1 MKTNKK
7 INNLCIDNIKINS
20 LALIKKANLNDY
32 GLALSAAKIMH
43 ALFAYNLNYNLQD
56 HKWVNRDR
64 LVIANSSFLPTY
76 YAAARLAK
84 LLTKKEEANFEN
96 ILNTKIDFIDS
107 SLETYQNNL
116 GSAFSNAV
124 GMAIAE
130 NILNNKFNEVK
141 HSIYVLCNDFDL
153 LSGEAQEALSL
164 AANLKLKNLIIIS
177 NSTEVL
183 RDSLLSTISNENVA
197 AKYKAMKINYQRIAN
212 RISKINYAISKAKVS
227 SRPTIIEIKTTI
239 GENMK
244 YENSTLI
251 YENKLTD
258 ADINELK
265 EKLTYKKSNNLDVYK
280 ECSDFYKTTYKLR
293 LEKTCKA
300 FKMSKKLQTFLFEE
314 SKLNLN
320 DIAIN
325 SKLSIPALFGTII
338 ENISNKYQNSIF
350 CTANTINITN
360 IKNSNNMYAPNNISG
375 TNLLLGP
382 RTSILGNVANGINL
396 HSNFVAI
403 ASDILD
409 NFALFLE
416 SFKLA
421 RQMNLKTIF
430 LLSNINELNKNDN
443 IQELRALSN
452 NLYMP
457 LSLNEIKT
465 TIENIFNE
473 TANKLPSI
481 IVINEAK
488 NQELL
493 SLIDEKHENNSMYYL
508 IKKIP
513 MTYSLISSS
522 LNIEMAY
529 EIALKLK
536 LSLIYATNLKN
547 IDLNYDKN
555 KTISIENTNFEQWT
569 NLAKYN
575 IGNNNLN
582 TFATSKQKPE
592 LINFNVEEITK
603 IVEKL
608 IK

>member
-1 MKTNKK
+1 
-7 INNLCIDNIKINS
+7 
-20 LALIKKANLNDY
+20 
-32 GLALSAAKIMH
+32 
-43 ALFAYNLNYNLQD
+43 
-56 HKWVNRDR
+56 
-64 LVIANSSFLPTY
+64 
-76 YAAARLAK
+76 
-84 LLTKKEEANFEN
+84 
-96 ILNTKIDFIDS
+96 
-107 SLETYQNNL
+107 
-116 GSAFSNAV
+116 
-124 GMAIAE
+124 
-130 NILNNKFNEVK
+130 
-141 HSIYVLCNDFDL
+141 
-153 LSGEAQEALSL
+153 
-164 AANLKLKNLIIIS
+164 
-177 NSTEVL
+177 
-183 RDSLLSTISNENVA
+183 
-197 AKYKAMKINYQRIAN
+197 
-212 RISKINYAISKAKVS
+212 
-227 SRPTIIEIKTTI
+227 
-239 GENMK
+239 
-244 YENSTLI
+244 
-251 YENKLTD
+251 
-258 ADINELK
+258 
-265 EKLTYKKSNNLDVYK
+265 
-280 ECSDFYKTTYKLR
+280 
-293 LEKTCKA
+293 
-300 FKMSKKLQTFLFEE
+300 
-314 SKLNLN
+314 
-320 DIAIN
+320 
-325 SKLSIPALFGTII
+325 
-338 ENISNKYQNSIF
+338 
-350 CTANTINITN
+350 
-360 IKNSNNMYAPNNISG
+360 MYAPNNISG
-375 TNLLLGP
+375 TNLLLRP

-421 RQMNLKTIF
+421 KQMNLKTIF

-555 KTISIENTNFEQWT
+555 KTISIEN
-569 NLAKYN
+569 
-575 IGNNNLN
+575 NLN
-582 TFATSKQKPE
+582 TFATSKQKLE